1 MYYRR
6 KPSDLGRDLSILPL
20 ALTFPV
26 AELTPFTVSWQL
38 LLQGLTSQ
46 RPLSQHVV
54 TLVSINSN
62 GGITIVDIKVL
73 VRSKRSLSNASTS
86 SASDLQMTKKR
97 FWKIVSLYGE
107 RRQHPVT

>member
-1 MYYRR
+1 MYYRC
-6 KPSDLGRDLSILPL
+6 KPSDLGRDLSIPPL

-26 AELTPFTVSWQL
+26 AELTPSTVFWQP
-38 LLQGLTSQ
+38 LLQGLSSQ
-46 RPLSQHVV
+46 WPLSQHFL
-54 TLVSINSN
+54 TPVSINSN
-62 GGITIVDIKVL
+62 EGITIVDLKVL

-86 SASDLQMTKKR
+86 PASDLQMTKKR